1 MTMTMK
7 AIRRKRLLNALRT
20 AGPDNTTSTSELAR
34 ACGLDNRTALKL
46 LETLQADGL
55 ACSTYGYRGSRT
67 VRFWSIMKGAWE

>member
-7 AIRRKRLLNALRT
+7 AIRRERLLKALRA

-46 LETLQADGL
+46 LDALRDEGL
-55 ACSTYGYRGSRT
+55 ACSTYGCAGGRT
-67 VRFWSIMKGAWE
+67 VRFWSIEREAMQ